1 MRTRVVILGA
11 AGRDFHNF
19 NVCYRDRPEY
29 EVVAFTAT
37 QIPNIAGRRYPPELA
52 GALYPQGIP
61 IFPEEELATLLRRQ
75 RIDAVVFAY
84 SDVSHE
90 HVMHLASTAL
100 AAGADFILLGPRRT
114 ALPAARPVVSI
125 GAVRT
130 GAGKSP
136 TTRRVVRILR
146 AAGWRTV
153 VLRHPMPYG
162 DLSAQACQRFASWE
176 DLERYRCTLEERE
189 EYELH
194 LAQGTTVYAGVDYQR
209 ILRAAEQEA
218 DVIVW
223 EGGNNDLPFV
233 RPDIHIVVVDP
244 HRPGHEQRYHPGEAN
259 LRMADVVLISKVNTA
274 SPAALQAVRTSI
286 SALNPAAFVV
296 EGELIIEVDDAE
308 LLRGRRALVIEDGP
322 TLTHGEMGYGAGTLA
337 AREHGAT
344 IVDPRPWAVRSI
356 AEVYARYAHL
366 GPVLPAMGYGKEQ
379 LADLTSTIDA
389 VPCDVV
395 VCATPVDLRRVLPI
409 ARPVVRVLYRLEER
423 PAEALA
429 DLLLPRLDAAR
440 SRLWGAAAGPGSGE
454 GVAG

>member
-1 MRTRVVILGA
+1 MVILGA

-19 NVCYRDRPEY
+19 NVCFRDRPEY

-52 GALYPQGIP
+52 GPLYPEGIP
-61 IFPEEELATLLRRQ
+61 IVPEEELAALLHRQ
-75 RIDAVVFAY
+75 TVDTVIFAY
-84 SDVSHE
+84 SDVSHQ

-100 AAGADFILLGPRRT
+100 AAGADFTLLGPRRT
-114 ALPAARPVVSI
+114 ALPAARPVISV

-136 TTRRVVRILR
+136 TTRRVVQILR
-146 AAGWRTV
+146 SAGWRTV
-153 VLRHPMPYG
+153 ILRHPMPYG
-162 DLSAQACQRFASWE
+162 DLSTQVCQRFASWE
-176 DLERYRCTLEERE
+176 DLDRHRCTLEERE

-194 LAQGTTVYAGVDYQR
+194 LAQGTVVYAGVDYQR
-209 ILRAAEQEA
+209 ILPAAEQEA

-244 HRPGHEQRYHPGEAN
+244 HRPGHERIYHPGEAN

-274 SPAALQAVRTSI
+274 SPAALQAVRDSI
-286 SALNPAAFVV
+286 AALNPTAAVV
-296 EGELIIEVDDAE
+296 EGSLVIEVDNGE
-308 LLRGRRALVIEDGP
+308 QLRGKRVLVIEDGP

-337 AREHGAT
+337 ARERGAV
-344 IVDPRPWAVRSI
+344 IVDPRPWAVGSI
-356 AEVYARYAHL
+356 AEVYARYAQL
-366 GPVLPAMGYGKEQ
+366 GPVLPAMGYGQEQ
-379 LADLTSTIDA
+379 LADLAATIAA

-395 VCATPVDLRRVLPI
+395 VCATPVDLRRVLAI

-423 PAEALA
+423 PPGTLAE
-429 DLLLPRLDAAR
+429 LLLPRLAPLR
-440 SRLWGAAAGPGSGE
+440 SHSSPVPLAPGDEEEVSG
-454 GVAG
+454 